1 MRCQYCN
8 CAESKVI
15 DSRPTE
21 EGNSIRRRRECMGC
35 GRRFTTYEKIE
46 MLPLMVVKR
55 DGRRETFDAQKIK
68 AGILHACE
76 KLPVS
81 MQQIDAMT
89 TSIEQRAY
97 ASMEGEISSQRIGDM
112 VMEELKATNDVA
124 YVRFAAVYRLFTDIG
139 TFMQELQKLLDE
151 GEKVKKAKGAGR
163 GKNRVPAPFYWF
175 FTESWGKSSS
185 GALLRERRV
194 TGRDASLPAPLLSS
208 VWHTGRPWNS
218 WGVAPNPT
226 RDAVP

>member
-124 YVRFAAVYRLFTDIG
+124 YVRFAAVYRLFTD
-139 TFMQELQKLLDE
+139 MERSCRSCKSCWM
-151 GEKVKKAKGAGR
+151 R
-163 GKNRVPAPFYWF
+163 GKSKASKMRWMRKKTRSSAFSLHEKGEAAYAASPDVIYFSMDSSQESNGLMPSRPATVGATFARPKPWPSF
-175 FTESWGKSSS
+175 SS
-185 GALLRERRV
+185 
-194 TGRDASLPAPLLSS
+194 
-208 VWHTGRPWNS
+208 
-218 WGVAPNPT
+218 
-226 RDAVP
+226 

>member
-112 VMEELKATNDVA
+112 LCGKVVFIVFVFAGRKG
-124 YVRFAAVYRLFTDIG
+124 YVRRLEQAHGISFCMFAALRHSSEGNARRQWRHGNPCRRL
-139 TFMQELQKLLDE
+139 KS
-151 GEKVKKAKGAGR
+151 
-163 GKNRVPAPFYWF
+163 PAD
-175 FTESWGKSSS
+175 TS
-185 GALLRERRV
+185 
-194 TGRDASLPAPLLSS
+194 
-208 VWHTGRPWNS
+208 GRPRRRRRIHRVCWCGWS
-218 WGVAPNPT
+218 CLWSQ
-226 RDAVP
+226 